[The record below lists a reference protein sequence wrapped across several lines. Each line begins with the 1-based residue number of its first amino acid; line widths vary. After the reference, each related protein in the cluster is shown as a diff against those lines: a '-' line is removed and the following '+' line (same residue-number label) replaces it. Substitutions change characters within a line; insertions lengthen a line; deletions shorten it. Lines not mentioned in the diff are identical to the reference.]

1 MVETSKSCDITP
13 YAYNS
18 ITIYNYGYIT
28 TYTLRQPNMAMEN
41 PLLSLMI
48 FLLKP
53 EWVPKPW
60 SSVAEGK
67 DASCL
72 PENPAY
78 FGGKNGGTIVV
89 TIGFNTKSW
98 SNNLDVRYR
107 DLHFGS
113 FWSMAKG
120 RGGKDFGNLEIRET
134 SSNVHILKKTTVRR
148 LLGGPLQKMST
159 SILPMFF

>member
-1 MVETSKSCDITP
+1 
-13 YAYNS
+13 
-18 ITIYNYGYIT
+18 
-28 TYTLRQPNMAMEN
+28 MEN

-53 EWVPKPW
+53 GWVPKPW

-89 TIGFNTKSW
+89 TIGFNTRSW

-120 RGGKDFGNLEIRET
+120 RGGKGFGNLEIRET
-134 SSNVHILKKTTVRR
+134 SSNVHILKKKR
-148 LLGGPLQKMST
+148 LFGASWGDLYKKCQHQSFLHVFLMLTHQDWDALKIFKVT
-159 SILPMFF
+159 SRLHQFMLR

>member
-1 MVETSKSCDITP
+1 
-13 YAYNS
+13 
-18 ITIYNYGYIT
+18 
-28 TYTLRQPNMAMEN
+28 MAMEN

-113 FWSMAKG
+113 FWSLANG
-120 RGGKDFGNLEIRET
+120 RGGKGFGNLEITET
-134 SSNVHILKKTTVRR
+134 SSNVHILKNDCSAP
-148 LLGGPLQKMST
+148 LGGDLYKKCQHQSFQCFLDVD
-159 SILPMFF
+159 SSGLGC